1 MANPVANASYPNV
14 ARSGRSRT
22 MDLSPVSR
30 DSMRLPAPFGLLAG
44 SFVVAFLLNL
54 LPWSGVSLQMSPD
67 FVVLILLYWAVQEP
81 RSVGQGLGFV
91 VGLVMDVADSA
102 LLGQH
107 ALIYVVAIFL
117 AQLLRVRVLQLNLP
131 AQALH
136 IGAILILAQAIGVSL
151 NLSLGREVPG
161 TWMAIAPV
169 VGAILWPAISLI
181 LALPRLRNRSPRTIG

>member
-1 MANPVANASYPNV
+1 
-14 ARSGRSRT
+14 

-44 SFVVAFLLNL
+44 SFVFAFLLNL
-54 LPWSGVSLQMSPD
+54 LPWSGVALQISPD
-67 FVVLILLYWAVQEP
+67 FVLLILLYWAVQEP
-81 RSVGQGLGFV
+81 QPVGQGLGFIL
-91 VGLVMDVADSA
+91 GLVMDVADSA

-117 AQLLRVRVLQLNLP
+117 VQLLRVRVLQLNLP

-151 NLSLGREVPG
+151 NLSLGREIPG

-169 VGAILWPAISLI
+169 VGALLWPVISLV
-181 LALPRLRNRSPRTIG
+181 LALPRLRNRSARTIG

>member
-1 MANPVANASYPNV
+1 
-14 ARSGRSRT
+14 
-22 MDLSPVSR
+22 
-30 DSMRLPAPFGLLAG
+30 MRLPAPFGLLAG
-44 SFVVAFLLNL
+44 SFVFAFLLNL
-54 LPWSGVSLQMSPD
+54 LPWSGVALQISPD
-67 FVVLILLYWAVQEP
+67 FVLLILLYWAVQEP
-81 RSVGQGLGFV
+81 RSVGQGLGFIL
-91 VGLVMDVADSA
+91 GLVMDVADSA

-161 TWMAIAPV
+161 TWMAIAPI
-169 VGAILWPAISLI
+169 VGALLWPAITLI

>member
-1 MANPVANASYPNV
+1 
-14 ARSGRSRT
+14 
-22 MDLSPVSR
+22 
-30 DSMRLPAPFGLLAG
+30 MRLPAPFGLLAG

-54 LPWSGVSLQMSPD
+54 LPWSGVALQMSPD
-67 FVVLILLYWAVQEP
+67 FVLLILLYWAVQEP
-81 RSVGQGLGFV
+81 RSVGQGLGFI

-161 TWMAIAPV
+161 TWMAIAPI
-169 VGAILWPAISLI
+169 VGALLWPAITLI